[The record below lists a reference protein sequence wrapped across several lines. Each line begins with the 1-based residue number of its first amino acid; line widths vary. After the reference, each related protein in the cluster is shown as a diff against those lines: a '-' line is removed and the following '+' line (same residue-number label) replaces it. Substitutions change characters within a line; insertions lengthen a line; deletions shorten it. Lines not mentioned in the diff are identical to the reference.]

1 MEKAGSVTY
10 WFCVGVA
17 VFLILWGVWDTLF
30 GPRGPGGILLF
41 CLMVAATFYLAGS
54 WVRRMAR
61 KAAKDA

>member
-1 MEKAGSVTY
+1 
-10 WFCVGVA
+10 